1 MAELLITDGF
11 REDLLSVESDR
22 VFSHVL
28 DVVDLLQ
35 VVPAMGSRDLPE
47 SILRA
52 YGAGARKVPVGPFD
66 LVTVYDEASDV
77 VTVAG
82 LVHQR
87 AAW

>member
-1 MAELLITDGF
+1 MAELRITDGF

-22 VFSHVL
+22 VFSHVI
-28 DVVDLLQ
+28 DVVDLLR
-35 VVPAMGSRDLPE
+35 VVPSMGSRDLPE
-47 SILRA
+47 SILRT
-52 YGAGARKVPVGPFD
+52 YGDGARKVPVGPFD
-66 LVTVYDEASDV
+66 MVTIYDETSDV